1 MNTVTMGS
9 VLRVRSLEFCHSNFG
24 TTIAVHH
31 ECTKRTFLT
40 LREHR
45 FAVDLIPRTLRT
57 APVSPRKRFRVGFDA
72 ACSDLRD

>member
-1 MNTVTMGS
+1 MNTVTMES
-9 VLRVRSLEFCHSNFG
+9 VLRVRSLECCHSNLV
-24 TTIAVHH
+24 TTIVVQY

-45 FAVDLIPRTLRT
+45 FAVELILRTLRT
-57 APVSPRKRFRVGFDA
+57 VLTWPRKRFRVGFDA